1 MRTELA
7 VLTLVA
13 WLAFVFSR
21 TLQRRKVP
29 ELVAFLAVG
38 AIAGPSGLGLLE
50 HEDLTQLAPLTEVA
64 LAVLMFLVGERVSAR
79 ALRARRWVLRAG
91 VVSYVVTAGAIYAVT
106 TWLGAEPT
114 TALLLAVLGGAGAP
128 MTMASVVSSARARGA
143 FAEGLIGTHAVVD
156 ALAAACF
163 AAVVPIA
170 LLYEDPATGGRNAL
184 ETFVQLGVGGAT
196 LGVVLGLVVARVSA
210 RTETTG
216 ELLLLVLVH
225 VLVAAT
231 IAGLLDL
238 SLPLAALVMGAVA
251 ASASTPD
258 AAQRAFVAARM
269 VEQPLYL
276 VFFAL
281 AGASIHFE
289 ELGNVGLIGA
299 GYVAARLVA
308 KVAAG
313 FAGGLLGHLKPITAL
328 HLGAGHIAQAGVAVG
343 LAVLAAEELPDAG
356 PSAATIVLGSVVF
369 FELVGPLLASR
380 ALRATA
386 AEAVTKEPVTKEE
399 TDDEPVDETLPK
411 VVVLASAGQLEMP
424 AWLLDW
430 CARTGAELT
439 VLGPRP
445 EDSDASG
452 PPPKKADGTT
462 SRDDSLN
469 MLRRRASDENVPMH
483 FRELD
488 TDASFAS
495 QVIDTAG
502 DVGADIVAVVTVP
515 MNSPGA
521 WMRSGPEER
530 IARQL
535 NCPVL
540 LLKGRRSLTGPGGR
554 REASA
559 HPQSRSP
566 RVIG

>member
-79 ALRARRWVLRAG
+79 ALRAQRWVLRAG
-91 VVSYVVTAGAIYAVT
+91 VVSYVVTAAAIYAVT
-106 TWLGAEPT
+106 TSLGAEPT

-128 MTMASVVSSARARGA
+128 MTMASVVASARARGP
-143 FAEGLIGTHAVVD
+143 FAEGLIGSHAVVD
-156 ALAAACF
+156 ALAAIFF

-184 ETFVQLGVGGAT
+184 ETFLQLGVGGAT
-196 LGVVLGLVVARVSA
+196 LGIVLGLVVARVSA

-231 IAGLLDL
+231 IAGMLGL

-258 AAQRAFVAARM
+258 AAQRVFVSARS

-281 AGASIHFE
+281 AGASIHFQD
-289 ELGNVGLIGA
+289 LGSVGVIGA

-308 KVAAG
+308 KVVAG
-313 FAGGLLGHLKPITAL
+313 FLGGILGHLKPITAL

-343 LAVLAAEELPDAG
+343 LAVLAAEELPDTG
-356 PSAATIVLGSVVF
+356 RSAATIVLGSVVF

-380 ALRATA
+380 ALRATPGA
-386 AEAVTKEPVTKEE
+386 TVTKRAEAE
-399 TDDEPVDETLPK
+399 TNPDDQPVDETLPR
-411 VVVLASAGQLEMP
+411 VMLLASSGPLEMP

-430 CARTGAELT
+430 CARTGAELV
-439 VLGPRP
+439 VLGPGATLP
-445 EDSDASG
+445 AHGIASG
-452 PPPKKADGTT
+452 ASEAP
-462 SRDDSLN
+462 RDDSLN
-469 MLRRRASDENVPMH
+469 LLRRRAADENVAMH
-483 FRELD
+483 WRELD
-488 TDASFAS
+488 DDASFAA
-495 QVIDTAG
+495 QVIDTAA

-535 NCPVL
+535 TGPVL
-540 LLKGRRSLTGPGGR
+540 LLKGKRSFTGSDGR
-554 REASA
+554 REASEHA
-559 HPQSRSP
+559 KTPSR